1 MTMLERRNAV
11 HWNAQTHRRRA
22 RPSRRGAA
30 HWARP
35 AAQQT
40 IEIDVLI
47 PTADRGPELAVTL
60 SGLAAQDNPAFRVVV
75 SDQSEEPVEQ
85 VPAVSAMIRV
95 LRAQGRAVEVHRHL
109 PRRGLAEQRDF
120 LLSCAAA
127 PRVLYLDDDV
137 WLEPGSLSR
146 LDASLSEQRCGF
158 VGYAVQGLSFLDD
171 PRPDE
176 LSAFEPWPPS
186 GVRPEY
192 VRPDSPEH
200 ERWPL
205 HNAANLA
212 HLAARLELQ
221 DDDRL
226 AYRVAWIGA
235 CALFDTASLRAAG
248 GFAFWRELPAHHVG
262 EDRVAQWRVMERRG
276 GAGILPSGAV
286 HLEAPTSIV
295 DRRIE
300 ASDELFPESGSSRPE
315 PQKKGDDMSAS
326 SNPIEVQR
334 SLGGVDY
341 PADRS
346 ALVDAARNSGAS
358 DDVVQALEGL
368 PDQTYDSPT
377 AVSEALSD

>member
-1 MTMLERRNAV
+1 MHR
-11 HWNAQTHRRRA
+11 NAQTHRRRA

-60 SGLAAQDNPAFRVVV
+60 SGLAAQDNPPFRVVV

-192 VRPDSPEH
+192 VRPDTPEH

-235 CALFDTASLRAAG
+235 CALFDTAALRAAG

-346 ALVDAARNSGAS
+346 ALVDAARNFGAS

>member
-1 MTMLERRNAV
+1 MLERRNAV
-11 HWNAQTHRRRA
+11 HRNAQTHRRRA

-60 SGLAAQDNPAFRVVV
+60 SGLAAQDNPPFRVVV

-192 VRPDSPEH
+192 VRPDTPEH

-235 CALFDTASLRAAG
+235 CALFDTAALRAAG

-346 ALVDAARNSGAS
+346 ALVDAARNFGAS

>member
-11 HWNAQTHRRRA
+11 HRNAQTHRRRA

-60 SGLAAQDNPAFRVVV
+60 SGLAAQDNPPFRVVV

-192 VRPDSPEH
+192 VRPDTPEH

-235 CALFDTASLRAAG
+235 CALFDTAALRAAG

-346 ALVDAARNSGAS
+346 ALVDAARNFGAS

>member
-11 HWNAQTHRRRA
+11 HRNAQTHRRRA

-60 SGLAAQDNPAFRVVV
+60 SGLAAQDNPPFRVVV

-146 LDASLSEQRCGF
+146 LDVSLSEQRCGF

-192 VRPDSPEH
+192 VRPDTPEH

-235 CALFDTASLRAAG
+235 CALFDTAALRAAG